1 MCRNLIIIIN
11 CFSLYF
17 NHQENKCLKN
27 YVSTLKVSKHVLKR
41 WVYKRAGVLRTSL
54 QLQGARPWIRMV
66 TTAIQIFRYRNLL
79 SPLLTLLLAPP
90 SVAKAK
96 GAAAAAAAAAEAE
109 AEAASASRKV
119 YFYSDVG
126 SVSCNSA

>member
-1 MCRNLIIIIN
+1 M
-11 CFSLYF
+11 
-17 NHQENKCLKN
+17 LKN
-27 YVSTLKVSKHVLKR
+27 YVSTLKVSKRVLKC

-66 TTAIQIFRYRNLL
+66 TTAIEIFRYRNLL
-79 SPLLTLLLAPP
+79 SPLLTLLLVPP

-96 GAAAAAAAAAEAE
+96 GAAAAAAAEAE

>member
-1 MCRNLIIIIN
+1 MCRNLIIKIIIN

-17 NHQENKCLKN
+17 NHQENKCTKN

-41 WVYKRAGVLRTSL
+41 WVYKRAGVLRKSL

-96 GAAAAAAAAAEAE
+96 GAAA
-109 AEAASASRKV
+109 SASRKV

>member
-1 MCRNLIIIIN
+1 M
-11 CFSLYF
+11 
-17 NHQENKCLKN
+17 LKN
-27 YVSTLKVSKHVLKR
+27 YVSTLKVSKRVLKR

-96 GAAAAAAAAAEAE
+96 GAAAAAEAE

>member
-1 MCRNLIIIIN
+1 MLKKL
-11 CFSLYF
+11 CFNSEGF
-17 NHQENKCLKN
+17 KTRFK
-27 YVSTLKVSKHVLKR
+27 T
-41 WVYKRAGVLRTSL
+41 AGVLRTSL

-96 GAAAAAAAAAEAE
+96 GAAASA
-109 AEAASASRKV
+109 ASRKV